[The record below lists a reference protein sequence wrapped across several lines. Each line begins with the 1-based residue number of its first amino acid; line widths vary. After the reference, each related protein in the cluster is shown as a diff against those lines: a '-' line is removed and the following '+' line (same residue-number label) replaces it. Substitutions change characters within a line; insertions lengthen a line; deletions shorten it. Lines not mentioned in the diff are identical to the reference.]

1 MARRKGTL
9 LDVQPGSYD
18 VFHEEPEGNDS
29 YSFTIETSPD
39 PLVRQEILDDWNVKI
54 LPSKKKQIQI
64 QRRNTDPRTY
74 YRREMIFSI
83 NSKRILTA

>member
-1 MARRKGTL
+1 MSRQVTLASSWASIGRRKTPPRFKK
-9 LDVQPGSYD
+9 DQ
-18 VFHEEPEGNDS
+18 
-29 YSFTIETSPD
+29 SPKK
-39 PLVRQEILDDWNVKI
+39 RQEIINDWNVKI

-83 NSKRILTA
+83 NSKRNLTA